1 MKIAM
6 AQINS
11 TLGAFKENAQK
22 IINES
27 LEAHKKGCELVIFP
41 ECALF
46 GYYPGDLLERDSI
59 VKEQIKYIARIEKKI
74 PKGLTVLYGAI
85 TENSKKFGKKYYN
98 SAVLVKG
105 GSKSKLFNK
114 TLLPT
119 YDIFDEG
126 RHIEPGSMEKNFFK
140 LKGKKFLVTICED
153 IWAWSEGH
161 SGDRTPYSTNP
172 LKALKAEKPDFVI
185 NLSASPYT
193 RNKLKRRESVIKK
206 TSDYFKVPVLYT
218 NVVGAHDEII
228 FDGQSMIFSKGK
240 VVARAAAFK
249 EELYIFN
256 CLERKNKITK
266 ENKPSQQLFDAL
278 VLGVKDY
285 LGKTGLKKVHFGL
298 SGGIDSAVVAFLA
311 AEALGPENVTAIA
324 MPGPYSSDLSF
335 NAAKELAHN
344 LGIQFL
350 SAEILKPY
358 ESVIGVLDKSFGES
372 DFGLM
377 HENIQ
382 ARMRGLYLMAFS
394 NKHNS
399 MLLNTSNKSE
409 FACGYSTLYGDQCGG
424 LSPMGDLL
432 KREVYELA
440 HYYNEIKPGC
450 IPEKI
455 ITRAPSAELRPNQKD
470 EDSLPEYDKLDNA
483 VSKLVTESK
492 APRGEIE
499 KWTLKAL
506 MRSEFKRW
514 QAPPVLKV
522 TSHAFGMGR
531 RMPIAHKALY

>member
-1 MKIAM
+1 M
-6 AQINS
+6 AQINP

-22 IINES
+22 IIDQS
-27 LEAHKKGCELVIFP
+27 LVAYKKGCELVVFP

-74 PKGLTVLYGAI
+74 PKGLTILYGAI
-85 TENSKKFGKKYYN
+85 TENKKKFGKKYFN
-98 SAVLVKG
+98 SAILVKG
-105 GSKSKLFNK
+105 GSRSKFFNK

-126 RHIEPGSMEKNFFK
+126 RHIEPGTMEKNFFK

-153 IWAWSEGH
+153 IWAWPEGH

-172 LKALKAEKPDFVI
+172 LKALKKEKPDFVI

-206 TSDYFKVPVLYT
+206 TSDYFKAPLLYT
-218 NVVGAHDEII
+218 NIIGAHDEVI

-240 VVARAAAFK
+240 VVSRADAFK
-249 EELYIFN
+249 EDLHVFD
-256 CLERKNKITK
+256 CTQRQNKIHK
-266 ENKPSQQLFDAL
+266 QDHKSQQLLDAL
-278 VLGVKDY
+278 VLGIKDY
-285 LGKTGLKKVHFGL
+285 LFKTGLKKVHFGL

-311 AEALGPENVTAIA
+311 VEALGPENVTAIA

-335 NAAKELAHN
+335 NMAKELADN
-344 LGIQFL
+344 LGIEFL
-350 SAEILKPY
+350 SAKILKPY
-358 ESVIGVLDKSFGES
+358 ESVVGVLEESFGS
-372 DFGLM
+372 SNFGLM

-382 ARMRGLYLMAFS
+382 ARLRGLYLMAFS

-409 FACGYSTLYGDQCGG
+409 LACGYSTLYGDQCGG

-440 HYYNEIKPGC
+440 NYYNKLNPGC
-450 IPEKI
+450 IPQDI
-455 ITRAPSAELRPNQKD
+455 ITRPPSAELAPNQKD

-483 VSKLVTESK
+483 VSKLVTQSK
-492 APRGEIE
+492 APRGDIE
-499 KWTLKAL
+499 KWALKAL

-531 RMPIAHKALY
+531 RMPIAHKAIY